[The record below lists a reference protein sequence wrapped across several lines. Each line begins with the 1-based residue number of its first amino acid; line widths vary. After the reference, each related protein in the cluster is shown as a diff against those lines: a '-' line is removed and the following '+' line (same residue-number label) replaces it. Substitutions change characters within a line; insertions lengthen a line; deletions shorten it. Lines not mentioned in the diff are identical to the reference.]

1 MTDALA
7 DELYGLPPGEFTRA
21 RNDAAKQADT
31 LERDRIMALKKP
43 SAAAWVVNLLV
54 RHRPDQVEQILELGE
69 QLREAQGDLDR
80 DAVAELSRQRRQLV
94 GALAKS
100 GAALADVAGQKV
112 SNSVVDEVAQTLQA
126 GMSDV
131 DAAAAVRTG
140 RLVRSLEAIG
150 LTVELDGAI
159 AGDALASPRA
169 KRAPAVD
176 ELEEKRA
183 EKRRLE
189 MERQRELEAAE
200 SAHEKAERAVADA
213 MRTRDAIA
221 DRVADAQAALKALKA
236 DLAHAEK
243 QLSAARATR
252 DEAAD
257 AAESY
262 RK

>member
-1 MTDALA
+1 MIDALA
-7 DELYGLPPGEFTRA
+7 NELYGLPPGEFTRA
-21 RNDAAKQADT
+21 RNDAAKQADK

-54 RHRPDQVEQILELGE
+54 RHRPDQVEQLLELGE

-80 DAVAELSRQRRQLV
+80 DALVELSRQRRQLV
-94 GALAKS
+94 GALAKG

-126 GMSDV
+126 GMSDA

-150 LTVELDGAI
+150 LTVDLDGAV

-183 EKRRLE
+183 EKRRQE
-189 MERQRELEAAE
+189 AERRRELEAAE
-200 SAHEKAERAVADA
+200 TAHERAERVVADA
-213 MRTRDAIA
+213 LRTRDAIA
-221 DRVADAQAALKALKA
+221 DRVATAQIALKALKSE
-236 DLAHAEK
+236 LANAEK
-243 QLSAARATR
+243 NLTVAQATR
-252 DEAAD
+252 DGAAAD
-257 AAESY
+257 VERY
-262 RK
+262 RT